1 MDAHPLAL
9 LHSGQLHKVWFSHAA
24 IGHAA
29 IGQYMFVNRV
39 AMIAGIEGKP
49 QVRIMS
55 IVVHWESSCTTFVTC
70 DLLLDGILE
79 ATAQLVTGISNKRL
93 IQMSP

>member
-1 MDAHPLAL
+1 
-9 LHSGQLHKVWFSHAA
+9 
-24 IGHAA
+24 
-29 IGQYMFVNRV
+29 MFVNRV
-39 AMIAGIEGKP
+39 AIIAGIEGKP

-55 IVVHWESSCTTFVTC
+55 IVVHWESSCMTFVTC

-93 IQMSP
+93 IQMSPYFNRLPFQQSIWQLMRHRW